1 MKNERPCGDFF
12 KNTENYGR
20 FHMNFTAIK
29 IQQIT
34 EGVIFHID
42 CCVL

>member
-1 MKNERPCGDFF
+1 MKGHVEIFF
-12 KNTENYGR
+12 KITEKYGS

-34 EGVIFHID
+34 EGVIVHID